1 MIPVSLDLK
10 GMRMQSLSGID
21 QIPLL
26 RCLKEKMQLRIIQ
39 GRQVLE
45 NMSSTVVQEVVV
57 IPAAREESR

>member
-1 MIPVSLDLK
+1 MTPESLDLK

-21 QIPLL
+21 QILLL
-26 RCLKEKMQLRIIQ
+26 RCTKMKMQPKFVQ

-57 IPAAREESR
+57 ILAAHEESR